1 MSNSVFIISSGI
13 SNDVSFF
20 IFTPFISLLKL
31 SDIGF
36 WVTICVSTFSNILL
50 TSTFEL
56 LLSFSSST
64 GLFSIFSL
72 GVSSGFSSIFSL
84 SFNLES
90 STPNILSEK
99 SFVSSSFSS
108 CSVVFDFDTISFIAG
123 ISVFKQFT
131 NLLDKFILKT
141 SVDFKF
147 CINLVTI
154 KSNIKV
160 TINIAI
166 FFIEPFAF
174 IIVTLNI

>member
-1 MSNSVFIISSGI
+1 MSNSVFTISSVI

-56 LLSFSSST
+56 LLSFSST

-72 GVSSGFSSIFSL
+72 GVSIGFSSILSP

-108 CSVVFDFDTISFIAG
+108 FIVVFDFETISFITG
-123 ISVFKQFT
+123 ISLFKHFT
-131 NLLDKFILKT
+131 NLLDIFILKI
-141 SVDFKF
+141 SFDFKF
-147 CINLVTI
+147 CINFVII

-160 TINIAI
+160 IINIAA
-166 FFIEPFAF
+166 FLIEPFAF

>member
-1 MSNSVFIISSGI
+1 M
-13 SNDVSFF
+13 
-20 IFTPFISLLKL
+20 
-31 SDIGF
+31 
-36 WVTICVSTFSNILL
+36 
-50 TSTFEL
+50 
-56 LLSFSSST
+56 
-64 GLFSIFSL
+64 FSL
-72 GVSSGFSSIFSL
+72 GVSSRFSSIFSL

-108 CSVVFDFDTISFIAG
+108 FIVVFDFDTISFIAG
-123 ISVFKQFT
+123 ISLFKQFT
-131 NLLDKFILKT
+131 NLFDKFILKI

-147 CINLVTI
+147 CINLVII